1 MMNASSPKKSEHVST
16 YNTLPD
22 HVIEEHILTR
32 LAVKPLLRFK
42 CVSSG
47 WLSMISS
54 TKFAKKHFELWFP
67 SHDQNLI
74 VQEDRETEEEDKY
87 LLSFDENYNLNE
99 YTKLMN
105 KYPTVRFNT
114 LNTRVVGSCNGLL
127 CVYNQDIMRMY
138 VWNPVT
144 NHCRDIFVPMARGK
158 WDDYQLRCIGFGY
171 VSSIDDYKIGCLM
184 VHNKTL
190 IILVFSLKTGFWI
203 QKPKIDLYYEL
214 LLTFEYE
221 NPAFV
226 GDTLY
231 WIPQHLNEDENYII
245 GLDLV
250 EEDMVIIPLFGRIP
264 GDWVIAKLFRM
275 EGCLALCLIQ
285 NYTDNEKSICHV
297 WKMKEHGDEEDRVSF
312 DATTS
317 YGHCLTFDK
326 HYNVTEF
333 VSLENKYP
341 AFVATSSRPH
351 TNSVV
356 DIANGLLCLYDRWIL
371 SFYVWN
377 PATNQCRSTGSPV
390 PGYYPGGST
399 MVLGLG
405 FGFISSIN
413 DYRIGCVLKCN
424 NALYVVYI
432 YSLRTGNWEVMETM
446 DTCNLTY
453 PGWNS
458 AFVDDSVY
466 WAALLRPV
474 EIRREEWAGQY
485 WVLFAE
491 FGHWELEDSAQKTQ
505 PSPDVDF
512 LFVGCELKDPVE
524 YHIGGL
530 NLANGK
536 FKRVQLMDMRGKDY
550 GIFKVFEMNGC
561 LTLGCVEYHKGRFGL
576 KSCEF
581 WMLKQQDDP
590 RSWVKLFFFYSNG
603 SDLLYLFET
612 GKCLVSTC
620 DYEMDGLLLHD
631 PSQEETAE
639 EATVVWRGDEEGQFF
654 YHFKGHAMNYV
665 ESLVSPFGTNVFDQD
680 GDAH

>member
-297 WKMKEHGDEEDRVSF
+297 WKMKEHGDEEDRVSWQKV
-312 DATTS
+312 
-317 YGHCLTFDK
+317 L
-326 HYNVTEF
+326 
-333 VSLENKYP
+333 SLNY
-341 AFVATSSRPH
+341 
-351 TNSVV
+351 
-356 DIANGLLCLYDRWIL
+356 
-371 SFYVWN
+371 
-377 PATNQCRSTGSPV
+377 
-390 PGYYPGGST
+390 
-399 MVLGLG
+399 
-405 FGFISSIN
+405 
-413 DYRIGCVLKCN
+413 IG
-424 NALYVVYI
+424 
-432 YSLRTGNWEVMETM
+432 T
-446 DTCNLTY
+446 
-453 PGWNS
+453 
-458 AFVDDSVY
+458 
-466 WAALLRPV
+466 
-474 EIRREEWAGQY
+474 
-485 WVLFAE
+485 
-491 FGHWELEDSAQKTQ
+491 
-505 PSPDVDF
+505 DF
-512 LFVGCELKDPVE
+512 
-524 YHIGGL
+524 
-530 NLANGK
+530 N
-536 FKRVQLMDMRGKDY
+536 
-550 GIFKVFEMNGC
+550 
-561 LTLGCVEYHKGRFGL
+561 
-576 KSCEF
+576 
-581 WMLKQQDDP
+581 
-590 RSWVKLFFFYSNG
+590 
-603 SDLLYLFET
+603 YLFET
-612 GKCLVSTC
+612 GKCLVSQLS
-620 DYEMDGLLLHD
+620 YQSHRLILHELSKVSSSK
-631 PSQEETAE
+631 PEQEQEQERQKPPDEGTI
-639 EATVVWRGDEEGQFF
+639 VWESVDRGSLF
-654 YHFKGHAMNYV
+654 NYFLGGTFGYS
-665 ESLVSPFGTNVFDQD
+665 ESLISPLGENED
-680 GDAH
+680 